1 MLWVL
6 GVVAV
11 VLGVRWLVRG
21 RREAVAVFPAQ
32 PVSTLNSA
40 WLRRTSKDTK
50 AALNAATSMLR

>member
-11 VLGVRWLVRG
+11 VFAVRWFFG
-21 RREAVAVFPAQ
+21 RRRQVMEVFPAQ

-40 WLRRTSKDTK
+40 WMRRTSKDTK